1 MHPEILTVSLGDRA
15 YDIFFGSRI
24 YPLFQEW
31 ICRFYPG
38 GSVFVVT
45 DRNVHAI
52 YGDDI
57 RNWLSGIA
65 HEVLPLS
72 PGEEG
77 KSWEQVR
84 EIYSFLARHRADR
97 DSLVV
102 AFGGGVVGDMA
113 GFAAATFLRGIP
125 YVQIPTTL
133 LSQVDSSVG
142 GKTGFN
148 LREGKNLVGSFHQ
161 PRAVFID
168 NT

>member
-1 MHPEILTVSLGDRA
+1 MNPEILTVSLGKRT
-15 YDIFFGSRI
+15 YDIFFGGRI

-45 DRNVHAI
+45 DRNVHSI

-57 RNWLSGIA
+57 RVWLSGIP
-65 HEVLPLS
+65 HEVISLA

-77 KSWEQVR
+77 KNWEQVR
-84 EIYSFLARHRADR
+84 EIYSFLAKGEAGK

-113 GFAAATFLRGIP
+113 GFAAARSRRRCSPRSTPASAGKPGSISRRGRI
-125 YVQIPTTL
+125 
-133 LSQVDSSVG
+133 S
-142 GKTGFN
+142 
-148 LREGKNLVGSFHQ
+148 
-161 PRAVFID
+161 
-168 NT
+168 